1 MSGKIGSITTDIVA
15 DGLLFN
21 MDAANRASYVE
32 FNTTSFNTINTIN
45 TGSVENDAAVDSLGD
60 PKGWDFDGVDSA
72 VKCTNVGDD
81 ISMPTK
87 YTFETWVRM
96 TDTTFGTIAYNVF
109 GQNYAMF
116 RHDAFDPPQ
125 WMWATYQT
133 GGGGSYQNTPAT
145 QLDIMN
151 KWTYMAATYQT
162 GSLGFVAGTN
172 HSCNVYFKTA
182 DGTVDVHSTVNMT
195 GTIGS
200 YYWKDFGFGKYRT
213 GISAFIGQVACG
225 RVYNR
230 ALTKA
235 EVLHNYNALKGR
247 FE

>member
-1 MSGKIGSITTDIVA
+1 MGIRRGSITTGIIA
-15 DGLLFN
+15 DGLVFN

-72 VKCTNVGDD
+72 IRCSNVGND
-81 ISMPTK
+81 IGMPSE
-87 YTFETWVRM
+87 YTFEVWLKP
-96 TDTTFGTIAYNVF
+96 TDRGTNANGIF
-109 GQNYAMF
+109 GQNYARF
-116 RHDAFDPPQ
+116 THNTYNPPQ
-125 WMWATYQT
+125 FSWNTYQT
-133 GGGGSYQNTPAT
+133 GGGGAYQGTPLVS
-145 QLDIMN
+145 LDIVD
-151 KWTYMAATYQT
+151 KWTHMVATYQT
-162 GSLGFVAGTN
+162 ASMGFVNGTS
-172 HSCNVYFKTA
+172 HSGNAYYRTA
-182 DGTVDVHSTVNMT
+182 DGTIDVHSTADMN

-200 YYWKDFGFGKYRT
+200 YYYKDFGFANAQSGVST
-213 GISAFIGQVACG
+213 FVGQIACG

-235 EVLHNYNALKGR
+235 EVLHNYNALKSR